1 MGDNDFPAVLGGS
14 NPAVAFLHQYTR
26 GFDDYSQAGTNIPA
40 MRLQSKYAQ
49 EKGGPLVNTTEIS
62 SSPSFDLMG
71 PDIDSP
77 VVDEWIK
84 NIPSRPLPS
93 PEQMQRNIKKIREQ
107 VRPILRGA

>member
-14 NPAVAFLHQYTR
+14 SPAAGFLQQYVR
-26 GFDDYSQAGTNIPA
+26 GFNAYSQAGTNIPA
-40 MRLQSKYAQ
+40 MSLQNKYAQ
-49 EKGGPLVNTTEIS
+49 ESGSPFVEKTEIS

-77 VVDEWIK
+77 TVDEWIK
-84 NIPSRPLPS
+84 NLPDKPLPS
-93 PEQMQRNIKKIREQ
+93 PEQMKRNIQKIRDQ